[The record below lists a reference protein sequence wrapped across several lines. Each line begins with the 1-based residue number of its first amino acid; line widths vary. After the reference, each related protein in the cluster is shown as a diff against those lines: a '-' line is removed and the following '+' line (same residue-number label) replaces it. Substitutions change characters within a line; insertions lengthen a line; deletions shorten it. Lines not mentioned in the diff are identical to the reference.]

1 MAHELR
7 GGLETQGLR
16 IGIIVSLFNDS
27 VTSRLLRGARE
38 ALARHGIAE
47 ESTTIAWVPGAL
59 ELPQMAGRMAASG
72 RWDALVTLGCVI
84 RGETSHY
91 DIVVAE
97 SARGLA
103 DVARQSR
110 LPIAFGVLTTEDT
123 EQAMARSGGAMGNKG
138 FDSVETA
145 IRMVNVFR
153 QLEEEGRQ
161 MDDANTP
168 AKAQVNQ

>member
-1 MAHELR
+1 
-7 GGLETQGLR
+7 
-16 IGIIVSLFNDS
+16 
-27 VTSRLLRGARE
+27 
-38 ALARHGIAE
+38 
-47 ESTTIAWVPGAL
+47 
-59 ELPQMAGRMAASG
+59 
-72 RWDALVTLGCVI
+72 
-84 RGETSHY
+84 
-91 DIVVAE
+91 
-97 SARGLA
+97 
-103 DVARQSR
+103 
-110 LPIAFGVLTTEDT
+110 VLTTEDT